1 MSLDFRI
8 IGSGESEQNSVIP
21 GVLANLE
28 RDAPRYGGYWD
39 FNTFY
44 FGAVCNAKS
53 GTSGSPIIAPSGNAI
68 ALMCGGSF
76 FGAASFFL
84 PLGRVKRALEILQR
98 GEQVY
103 RGTVLCIFKHT
114 TFDEVSALG
123 LASETEKEVRK
134 AFPKAEGMLVVG
146 ETVPGGPADEAGL
159 RPGDVLV
166 KLQGNYVRS
175 FGPLQE
181 VLDDAKVTEVEMLVS
196 RGGKEITYTVQTEN
210 MENVTPSKGVSI
222 GNALV
227 HPLGFIPAVTRNLP
241 VDAPMVAS
249 SGYMFTHAGIRTGAI
264 ITEIDGKKVATM
276 EEFEQVISTY
286 PDRSQ
291 VLVKHYYR
299 KSVENTAVVDI
310 DRRWFPMTTMQRNDV
325 SGFWD
330 FETIEYKPPAKTG
343 EEAEASSSK
352 TVDLSS
358 VRSTNPKNALVL
370 VEFRAP
376 KSIEGNQASKTI
388 GCGVVLSLEDGLIL
402 VPRSALFSFLGD
414 VKVTFNSLFELEADT
429 VFLHPVYNF
438 GFVHFDPAK
447 LIGKGV
453 KVCDL
458 ELNEKPFEYGEKA
471 DFIGISMNRDYVF
484 QSCTLT
490 TKERLMVRMDTVLFT
505 PMNHEALVFDQ
516 EGSLRKCSAGV
527 FLTQNKQIGAFWL
540 YFQRGFAG
548 SKAIPA
554 NIVAHCLKHLRKNAP
569 SDTVAAFEK
578 VPIQSLGVS
587 LHSYPLGKIR
597 QAAGLPDEWV
607 NKLLEVDADETRQ
620 VLYVNR
626 IMVGTGPAEQMKQG
640 DFVLALDGKAVT
652 SFEQFEMTVT
662 DRKVVE
668 VSVLRNKKVE
678 VLQVETMSLY
688 PRTVERV
695 LSVAG
700 LTLHET
706 PNAVRFQGFLPDEI
720 DSGGVYVA
728 AVGHGSPARRAKMRS
743 SVWIT
748 KVKDVPTP
756 NLDSLLDEI
765 MKFKDKEWVSFEV
778 ARLNGSTE
786 VYTLQNDHHYFGPSQ
801 LVRSAEGEWIREAL
815 A

>member
-1 MSLDFRI
+1 M
-8 IGSGESEQNSVIP
+8 
-21 GVLANLE
+21 LANLE
-28 RDAPRYGGYWD
+28 RDAPRYGKYWD

-68 ALMCGGSF
+68 AIMCGGSF

-84 PLGRVKRALEILQR
+84 PLDRVKRALELLQK
-98 GEQVY
+98 GETVY

-146 ETVPGGPADEAGL
+146 ETVPGGPADEAGM

-166 KLQGNYVRS
+166 KLQGEYVRS

-181 VLDDAKVTEVEMLVS
+181 VLDDPKVSEVEVVVS
-196 RGGKEITYTVQTEN
+196 RGGKEINFTVSTVN
-210 MENVTPSKGVSI
+210 MENVTPSKGFSI
-222 GNALV
+222 GNALI
-227 HPLGFIPAVTRNLP
+227 HPLGFIPAVMRNLP
-241 VDAPMVAS
+241 VDAPMVAAA
-249 SGYMFTHAGIRTGAI
+249 GYMLHHAGVRVGAI
-264 ITEIDGKKVATM
+264 ITEIDGHKVSTM
-276 EEFEQVISTY
+276 EDVEKVISTY

-299 KSVENTAVVDI
+299 KSVENTAVVSI
-310 DRRWFPMTTMQRNDV
+310 DRRWFPMLSIQRNDET
-325 SGFWD
+325 GFWD
-330 FETIEYKPPAKTG
+330 ETVGQEPPAKTQ
-343 EEAEASSSK
+343 EETEQSPSTA
-352 TVDLSS
+352 VDLSS

-376 KSIEGNQASKTI
+376 KSIEGNQASKTT

-402 VPRSALFSFLGD
+402 VPRSAVFSFLGD
-414 VKVTFNSLFELEADT
+414 VKVTFNSLLEIEADI
-429 VFLHPVYNF
+429 VFLHPIYNF

-458 ELNEKPFEYGEKA
+458 ELHEAPFQYGEKA
-471 DFIGISMNRDYVF
+471 NFIGISMNRDYVF
-484 QSCTLT
+484 QTCTLT
-490 TKERLMVRMDTVLFT
+490 TKQRLMVRMDTVLFT

-516 EGSLRKCSAGV
+516 EGSLKVCSAGV
-527 FLTQNKQIGAFWL
+527 FLTEKQEIGAFWL
-540 YFQRGFAG
+540 YFQRAFGG

-554 NIVAHCLKHLRKNAP
+554 SIVAHCLKHLRKNAP
-569 SDTVAAFEK
+569 SKGVQSFEK

-597 QAAGLPDEWV
+597 QAAAMPDEWV
-607 NKLLEVDADETRQ
+607 NKLLTVDADETRQ
-620 VLYVNR
+620 VLYINR
-626 IMVGTGPAEQMKQG
+626 IMAGTGPAEKLKQG
-640 DFVLALDGKAVT
+640 DFVLALDGNPVA
-652 SFEQFEMTVT
+652 SFEQFETTLT
-662 DRKVVE
+662 DRKSVE
-668 VSVLRNKKVE
+668 VTVLRNKKIE
-678 VLQVETMSLY
+678 VLEVTTMQLLPTS
-688 PRTVERV
+688 VERV

-706 PNAVRFQGFLPDEI
+706 PNSVKFQGFLPKEI

-728 AVGHGSPARRAKMRS
+728 AVNPGSPARRGLIKS

-756 NLDSLLDEI
+756 NLDAFLDEI
-765 MKFKDKEWVSFEV
+765 MKFKDKEWVNFEV
-778 ARLNGSTE
+778 ARLNGSTH
-786 VYTLQNDHHYFGPSQ
+786 VYTVQNDHHYFGPSQ
-801 LVRSAEGEWIREAL
+801 LVRKSDGEWVRETL
-815 A
+815 TK